1 MTGSV
6 SYQTLANVVLGVHV
20 GFVVFVVLG
29 LLLIVSGNWL
39 GWRWVNNLWF
49 RLAHLATI
57 LVVVAEAWL
66 GIICPLTALEM
77 WLRRQGGASS
87 YAGSFIEYWLQSVL
101 YFDLPPW
108 VFILAYSLFAALT
121 LACYWVFPPRFK
133 RNQG

>member
-6 SYQTLANVVLGVHV
+6 FYQTLANVVLGVHV
-20 GFVVFVVLG
+20 GFVLFVVLG

-39 GWRWVNNLWF
+39 GWRWVNNPWF

-57 LVVVAEAWL
+57 LIVVVEAWL
-66 GIICPLTALEM
+66 GIICPLTTLEM
-77 WLRRQGGASS
+77 WLRRQGGVSS

-108 VFILAYSLFAALT
+108 VFILAYSLFATLI